1 MSTIKQDDAT
11 ARAYPLPN
19 DSIIETRRLDAQHLV
34 FSIRTGGLHRASF
47 PNSSPA
53 QVRDLGCGTGIWASQ
68 FAIDNPKSNVL
79 GIDINPPLVDDAKIN
94 IRPPNCS
101 FAVAD
106 IEQGWNFSSLK
117 SDYIYMRMIMIA
129 IKDWPGLLNK
139 AFVNMNP
146 GGQIEIFD
154 GLMDIKAD
162 DGSTADN
169 SAAIFWFQL
178 SKEYLAKHHIAWDLS
193 ADIPQ
198 QLTDAGFEILQD
210 NTLKM
215 RLYPDSQDPESDRA
229 WVATQYQKDIADI
242 VHGMTKRMRIDL
254 ASRLS
259 PEEWDTLESNAR
271 REILEESEQR
281 GFHTTLYT
289 SNFLSVLSP
298 VKVYTY

>member
-1 MSTIKQDDAT
+1 MEN
-11 ARAYPLPN
+11 PN
-19 DSIIETRRLDAQHLV
+19 
-34 FSIRTGGLHRASF
+34 
-47 PNSSPA
+47 
-53 QVRDLGCGTGIWASQ
+53 
-68 FAIDNPKSNVL
+68 SNVL
-79 GIDINPPLVDDAKIN
+79 GIDINPPLVDGAKID

-106 IEQGWNFSSLK
+106 IEQGWDFSSSK
-117 SDYIYMRMIMIA
+117 IDYIYMRMIMIA
-129 IKDWPGLLNK
+129 IKDWLALLKK

-162 DGSTADN
+162 DGSTAEN

-178 SKEYLAKHHIAWDLS
+178 SKEYLANHHIAWDLS

-198 QLTDAGFEILQD
+198 KLTDAGFEILQD

-259 PEEWDTLESNAR
+259 SEEWDTLESNAR

-289 SNFLSVLSP
+289 SSFFLFSLPLECMILILLALSRFVRVARKP
-298 VKVYTY
+298 GGSPSIF